1 MGGII
6 MIHSYFR
13 KIIFCALTCYFSTIF
28 AADPIKIA
36 SYNIRA
42 GLDSSIESIANA
54 IVELGADVIEIQ
66 EIDESN
72 VRNSYS
78 QTDLLKKLAK
88 FDYSYFC
95 DATPYKKGQYG
106 HAILSKYPLKDPI
119 TIKLPKRR
127 DKEDRVM
134 CLTRIELDN
143 KKNILIAGAHFGLND
158 NTEQIQYAMNT
169 LQSWI
174 KQEQIILLGDFNTTP
189 DGHNYEL
196 LTQYYHEFMPPESM
210 YDTFPTPFP
219 SKRIDYILTSKEY
232 SVCGIKPKDVFRSAV
247 NFSHLS
253 DHYPLMI
260 EIPYTSINNL
270 AKDDNTKSSWCEI
283 F

>member
-1 MGGII
+1 
-6 MIHSYFR
+6 MIHNYFR

-28 AADPIKIA
+28 AAESIKIA

-42 GLDSSIESIANA
+42 GLDSSIESIAKA
-54 IVELGADVIEIQ
+54 IVQLGPDVIEIQ

-78 QTDLLKKLAK
+78 QTDLLKRLAQ

-174 KQEQIILLGDFNTTP
+174 KQEQIILLGDFNMTP
-189 DGHNYEL
+189 DNPIYQT
-196 LTQYYHEFMPPESM
+196 LTAYYREFISPPQNM
-210 YDTFPTPFP
+210 YDTYPTPVP

-232 SVCGIKPKDVFRSAV
+232 SVCGSKLTNVFQDGIV
-247 NFSHLS
+247 NWDHLS